1 MPRKPGAGTVE
12 RFHHLA
18 IRLLRRLRAVD
29 EAHGFAGP
37 RASALSVLVFRGPQ
51 SLGELAAAEGVKPPT
66 MSRLVKAMQAE
77 GLVEAEFTA
86 HDQRQIRIVA
96 SAKGRRRMLAGRE
109 RRLAAIA
116 KLVADASPEEAK
128 ALATVVELLARALGE
143 DSSGPSASRRPG
155 RSAP

>member
-1 MPRKPGAGTVE
+1 MRSRLSMPPKPLDPNAIE
-12 RFHHLA
+12 KFHHLA

-29 EAHGFAGP
+29 EAHGFAGA

-66 MSRLVKAMQAE
+66 MSRLGQARPAQGVGE
-77 GLVEAEFTA
+77 VEVTA

-96 SAKGRRRMLAGRE
+96 SAKGRRLMLAGRE

-116 KLVADASPEEAK
+116 KLVADASP
-128 ALATVVELLARALGE
+128 
-143 DSSGPSASRRPG
+143 
-155 RSAP
+155 

>member
-1 MPRKPGAGTVE
+1 MRSRLSIPPKPSNPKVIE

-18 IRLLRRLRAVD
+18 IRLLRRLRTVD
-29 EAHGFAGP
+29 EAHGFSGR

-77 GLVEAEFTA
+77 GLVEAQTTA

-96 SAKGRRRMLAGRE
+96 SARGRTLMLKARQ
-109 RRLAAIA
+109 RRLETIA
-116 KLVADASPEEAK
+116 RLLEGASPAELK
-128 ALATVVELLARALGE
+128 ALATVVELLE
-143 DSSGPSASRRPG
+143 
-155 RSAP
+155 RSLK